1 MGLSLW
7 RPRKPGWAW
16 AQLGDRVDIGWD
28 SPPAR
33 RSTQTEGQLDEGRG
47 SRGRGRATSDFLG
60 GGDAFR
66 RACAMRVCRDSDAP
80 WSDVSGGPLVWIDRS
95 SDAPEEF
102 H

>member
-33 RSTQTEGQLDEGRG
+33 RSTQTEASSTRDEDPEGEAEPLR
-47 SRGRGRATSDFLG
+47 TSW